1 MIKNSTRHGNDSILY
16 QRDGKICFVL
26 LILGFS
32 IGCLIGSLIGPGL
45 TYDSWLSDFLGL
57 SKLQNMGVAAAFF
70 HFSRFHL
77 VAFLLGSSFFGIVLI
92 PALSCIRGYV
102 LSFTAAS
109 IISAYPQ
116 NGLIMAAVILGI
128 PALISLPCYFL
139 LSIEGFRSAAR
150 IFHLVRGNSSPRK
163 DRLLT
168 CSLACLP
175 FLAAGTLAE
184 LKLVPYLISLLT

>member
-1 MIKNSTRHGNDSILY
+1 MIKNNIRHGKDSILY
-16 QRDGKICFVL
+16 QKDGKICFVL

-32 IGCLIGSLIGPGL
+32 IGCFIGSLIGPGT
-45 TYDSWLSDFLGL
+45 TYDSWLSDFVGL
-57 SKLQNMGVAAAFF
+57 SRLQNMGMAAAFF

-77 VAFLLGSSFFGIVLI
+77 VAFLLGSSYFGIILI
-92 PALSCIRGYV
+92 PALSCVRGYV

-109 IISAYPQ
+109 IISVYPQ

-139 LSIEGFRSAAR
+139 LSIEGFRSAGR
-150 IFHLVRGNSSPRK
+150 IFHLVRGNSAPRK
-163 DRLLT
+163 DRLFA
-168 CSLACLP
+168 CALACLP

-184 LKLVPYLISLLT
+184 LKLVPYLVSLLT

>member
-1 MIKNSTRHGNDSILY
+1 MIKNNSRRSNDSVLN
-16 QRDGKICFVL
+16 QRDGKICFIL

-32 IGCLIGSLIGPGL
+32 IGCFIGSLVGPSL

-57 SKLQNMGVAAAFF
+57 SKLQNMGIVSAFF

-77 VAFLLGSSFFGIVLI
+77 VALLLGSSFLGIVLI
-92 PALSCIRGYV
+92 PALSCIRGYI

-139 LSIEGFRSAAR
+139 LSIEGFRTATR
-150 IFHLVRGNSSPRK
+150 IFHLVRGNSAPRK
-163 DRLLT
+163 DRLLS

-184 LKLVPYLISLLT
+184 LKLVPYLVSLLT